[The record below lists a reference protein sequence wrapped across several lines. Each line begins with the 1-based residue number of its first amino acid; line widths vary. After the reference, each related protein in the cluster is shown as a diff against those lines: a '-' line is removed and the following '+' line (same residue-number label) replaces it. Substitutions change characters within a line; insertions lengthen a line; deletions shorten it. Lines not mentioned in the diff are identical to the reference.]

1 MTSRGRFAAVVV
13 VLIGVLAGC
22 DSATAIP
29 GGAQQVHVDATV
41 ATVRLD
47 PATVR
52 AGDVY
57 LVVDLPAGG
66 ASLALLEE
74 TGGSMSDADLARLT
88 QAGDQQGLT
97 VVGIDNSCCGKVHKE
112 TLAAGKYAFILHA
125 DSLRPGVP
133 PPAVTV
139 LQVTP

>member
-29 GGAQQVHVDATV
+29 GGAQQVHVDATG

-88 QAGDQQGLT
+88 QAGDQQG
-97 VVGIDNSCCGKVHKE
+97 GKVHKE

>member
-1 MTSRGRFAAVVV
+1 MTSRVRSAAVVLMLV
-13 VLIGVLAGC
+13 GLLAGC
-22 DSATAIP
+22 DSATTIP
-29 GGAQQVHVDATV
+29 GGAQQVHVDATG
-41 ATVRLD
+41 ATVHLD

-66 ASLALLEE
+66 ASFAMLEE
-74 TGGSMSDADLARLT
+74 SGGPMSDADLARLT
-88 QAGDQQGLT
+88 QAGDEQGLT
-97 VVGIDNSCCGKVHKE
+97 TVGIDNSCCGKVHKV
-112 TLAAGKYAFILHA
+112 TLAAGKYAFVLQA
-125 DSLRPGVP
+125 DSMRPGVP